1 MASSRDSH
9 LQKIAELVLRMRLQ
23 EHEERLKQSKKE
35 VEIEAARQNV
45 PKGQAV
51 RGLLVTAWC
60 EELEKHCDQAVRELI
75 GLMRTFDAFSSVE
88 MFRKQFEEHTD
99 SAATKLVQRLGS
111 GSGGS
116 AATEKN
122 RITNVASRI
131 KTHARQTLNEE
142 VAKAE
147 REREAGEI
155 LTSSGGE
162 MDDRLPLY
170 RRATFDRDLTEM
182 LKAAKKNEVS
192 LSLIMMDLD
201 RFKSVNDNHG
211 HPVGDEVLLVA
222 AERAGRRLQGKG
234 KAYRYGGEEFAILL
248 PNYSTEEAVGL
259 AERIRKDIEKTP
271 MSSKKLKITGSFGIA
286 CTPDLAPA
294 NAPANAKDAKALL
307 RCADDALYR
316 AKEEGRNRVRA
327 EE

>member
-9 LQKIAELVLRMRLQ
+9 LQKIADLVLRMRLQ
-23 EHEERLKQSKKE
+23 EHEERLKMAKKE
-35 VEIEAARQNV
+35 VEKEAARQNV
-45 PKGQAV
+45 PRGQAV
-51 RGLLVTAWC
+51 RGLLVNAWS
-60 EELEKHCDQAVRELI
+60 EALEKHCDQAVRELV
-75 GLMRTFDAFSSVE
+75 GLMRTFDALSSAE
-88 MFRKQFEEHTD
+88 MFRKKFEEHTD
-99 SAATKLVQRLGS
+99 SAAAQLVQRLNSAGNS
-111 GSGGS
+111 SS
-116 AATEKN
+116 AAAEKN

-131 KTHARQTLNEE
+131 KTRARQTLKEE
-142 VAKAE
+142 VEKAE

-182 LKAAKKNEVS
+182 LKAAKKNEVP

-201 RFKSVNDNHG
+201 RFKSVNDTHG

-248 PNYSTEEAVGL
+248 PNYSAEEAVGL

-286 CTPDLAPA
+286 SAPDH
-294 NAPANAKDAKALL
+294 APANAKDAKVLL
-307 RCADDALYR
+307 RRADDALYR
-316 AKEEGRNRVRA
+316 AKEEGRNRVRS